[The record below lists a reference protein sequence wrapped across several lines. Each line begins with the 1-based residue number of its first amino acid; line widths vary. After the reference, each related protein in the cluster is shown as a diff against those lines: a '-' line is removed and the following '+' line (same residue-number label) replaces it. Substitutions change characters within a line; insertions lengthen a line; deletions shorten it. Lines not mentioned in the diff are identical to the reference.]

1 MSIKYSNLP
10 CVYREYSIDT
20 TLEKFNGMIEVLL
33 EAGWRDLGAIS
44 PTAYMASA
52 KGVTQPGRRLRSLK
66 TPQGLQMLVD
76 IYYAGRVWVQ
86 PKTYNGSGFIEQRSL
101 KGFAWTGQRERM
113 IANGYQF
120 FTFMYRDLN
129 SSGTV
134 INCGVPWVSDF
145 HAPYRIATLTPGNPV
160 RFTVLN
166 DPGWPTQTP
175 VTVDGVE
182 GVTGVDGPWTAQRVD
197 EVTFDLLGCN
207 QPSGSYLPFTGIVG
221 GPGQIVRFIYAQSSG
236 YLQGWLDATPA
247 NTWRQRLQADG
258 GIGLFVGEDAGTA
271 GVILNSHAWAISG
284 DAYDVQ
290 YIGNAGTPRIWPAI
304 PYNKLWYGEES
315 VGYEP
320 LIHVCESS
328 VSGVYRLSGQIWDAI
343 ACNLVLPRLDQMIFF
358 DNATWHT
365 YTNNQSNDG
374 VLLLKVDVS

>member
-10 CVYREYSIDT
+10 CVYREYSINT
-20 TLEKFNGMIEVLL
+20 TAEKHAGMISVLL
-33 EAGWRDLGAIS
+33 EAGWRDLGAIA

-66 TPQGLQMLVD
+66 TPQGLQMVVD
-76 IYYAGRVWVQ
+76 IYYAGRIWVY
-86 PKTYNGSGFIEQRSL
+86 PKTYDGTTFKDQRAL
-101 KGFAWTGQRERM
+101 KGFAWAGQRERM

-145 HAPYRIATLTPGNPV
+145 HAPYRISTLTPGNPV
-160 RFTVLN
+160 RITMLN
-166 DPGWPTQTP
+166 DPGWRDDTP
-175 VTVDGVE
+175 VTIDGVE
-182 GVTGVDGPWTAQRVD
+182 GVSGVDGQWIAHRVD
-197 EVTFDLLGCN
+197 ELTFDLIGCN
-207 QPSGSYLPFTGIVG
+207 QPSGTYLPYTGIIG

-236 YLQGWLDATPA
+236 YLQGWLDSSPA
-247 NTWRQRLQADG
+247 NTWRQYLQPDG
-258 GIGLFVGEDAGTA
+258 GIGLYVGEDAGTA
-271 GVILNSHAWAISG
+271 GAIVNKGSWCINADASESTVLGNS
-284 DAYDVQ
+284 
-290 YIGNAGTPRIWPAI
+290 GTPRIWPAI
-304 PYNKLWYGEES
+304 PYNKLWFGDDS

-320 LIHVCESS
+320 L
-328 VSGVYRLSGQIWDAI
+328 VYASEYTPGGRTRLSGQLWDAI
-343 ACNLVLPRLDQMIFF
+343 ACNLVLPRLDQMVSF
-358 DNATWHT
+358 DGASWHC